1 MTRKDYCAIAGAIR
15 AAMEHDDWDV
25 LGSTAIPFG
34 VTLAADRIAEVLAAN
49 NPRFDR
55 DRFME
60 ACGCES

>member
-1 MTRKDYCAIAGAIR
+1 
-15 AAMEHDDWDV
+15 MEHDDWDV
-25 LGSTAIPFG
+25 LGSTAILFG
-34 VTLAADRIAEVLAAN
+34 ATLAADRIAEVLAAD